1 MGAAPRPE
9 INDVGPAEAGRYEMG
24 TDSDQLERVESMTAH
39 IRDGDRRSEPPKR
52 IATVVAAAA
61 MAAATSMLL
70 SAAATPVKLVGVSA
84 QGNAVLIEATEPVA
98 YSVNRPDPLTVVVDM
113 RNVSVS
119 DAKNDVAKQG
129 PIAGVRLEQANSVD
143 GRSVAR
149 VHLSLTKPS
158 EYRVRSA
165 RNTIRVE
172 LSPADAATP
181 IAPIRRAEVEEAPAP
196 KPAVDKTTAPAA
208 AKPMTVSATST
219 VTLPSAEG
227 GGAAARMLETV
238 RTNRSGET
246 TTVVLA
252 GDGLLTP
259 ARVTESENAPR
270 RLVLDFPNVGS
281 KAPAQTDVDSALVK
295 KVRVGLNSHEPL
307 VTRVVMEID
316 PAATYHVERAGDGGR
331 DLAVVFGRTQAPA
344 TVMLAPQEIP
354 GGAVE
359 PEPPIS
365 MEQAIANAASI
376 TSPAAGPVTTLVAK
390 PEVAASPAPA
400 AAPSKAPAP
409 STPADPMSALNL
421 VGPPVQTKSEPVTPR
436 QTPLV
441 APPMTRSSA
450 AAQAPIPTPPAPQ
463 VAPPAT
469 AAAPP
474 PPQQQPVPSRPVV
487 TAQTA
492 PPTQPAQGQPLPGQA
507 EKKYTGHPISM
518 DFQGVD
524 LRAVLR
530 AFAEPSGLNFI
541 IDPDVQGSVDMVL
554 TEVPWDQALEVI
566 LRANQ
571 LDYTVDGTI
580 VRIARIETLKRE
592 NDSRQALA
600 KSVADAGQLQVRT
613 FALSYARATAAAP
626 LIKKAALSPRGDV
639 QIDDRTNTL
648 IITDLPAKLDQAAN
662 LISTIDRAEPQVE
675 VEARIVQ
682 TTRDFA
688 RALGVQWGLNGRV
701 MPDLG
706 NTTSLA
712 FPNRGTLG
720 GRLGTQS
727 PVDPRATNLEQTG
740 SVINMGVPDASTAI
754 GLALGAVNGAFNL
767 DVALSALERTGKGR
781 VLSTPRLTTQNN
793 IEAEV
798 AQGIQIPIQT
808 VANNTVTVSFKDAV
822 LVLKVTPQ
830 ITAANTVIMRITIEN
845 ATPDFSRQVN
855 GIPPIDTQRANTQV
869 QIDDGATT
877 VIGGI
882 FVSQEQTSSER
893 TPGLHRLPLLGWL
906 FKRDRVEDESREL
919 LIFITPRILKG

>member
-1 MGAAPRPE
+1 
-9 INDVGPAEAGRYEMG
+9 
-24 TDSDQLERVESMTAH
+24 MTAH
-39 IRDGDRRSEPPKR
+39 IRDGDRRREPPQR
-52 IATVVAAAA
+52 IATVVAAAV
-61 MAAATSMLL
+61 MAAATSMIL
-70 SAAATPVKLVGVSA
+70 SAAAAPVKLVGVSA
-84 QGNAVLIEATEPVA
+84 QGNAVLIEASEPVA

-119 DAKNDVAKQG
+119 DARNDVPPQG
-129 PIAGVRLEQANSVD
+129 PIAGVRLEQANGVD

-149 VHLSLTKPS
+149 VHLSLSKPAD
-158 EYRVRSA
+158 YKVRSA

-172 LSPADAATP
+172 LSPSDAASIPSPVRRADAA
-181 IAPIRRAEVEEAPAP
+181 AVSAPATEAIPLPPSTPEPGPVVEKAVTETSSLP
-196 KPAVDKTTAPAA
+196 KTA
-208 AKPMTVSATST
+208 AT
-219 VTLPSAEG
+219 G
-227 GGAAARMLETV
+227 GIAAARMIESV
-238 RTNRSGET
+238 RTNRSADA
-246 TTVVLA
+246 TTVVLE

-259 ARVTESENAPR
+259 ARVAESENAPR

-281 KAPAQTDVDSALVK
+281 KAPAQTDVNSALVK
-295 KVRVGLNSHEPL
+295 RVRVGLNSHEPL

-316 PAATYHVERAGDGGR
+316 SAARYHVERTGEGGR
-331 DLAVVFGRTQAPA
+331 DLAVVFGRVQAPP
-344 TVMLAPQEIP
+344 TVMLAPNEVP
-354 GGAVE
+354 GGAVD

-376 TSPAAGPVTTLVAK
+376 TSPAAGPVTTLIARPEAAK
-390 PEVAASPAPA
+390 ASATAVSSTAA
-400 AAPSKAPAP
+400 
-409 STPADPMSALNL
+409 PADPMSALNL
-421 VGPPVQTKSEPVTPR
+421 VGPPVPPKS
-436 QTPLV
+436 QFV
-441 APPMTRSSA
+441 APPRSSA
-450 AAQAPIPTPPAPQ
+450 PMAPVATQASSLQAPISAPQ
-463 VAPPAT
+463 SISVAPPASQPQ
-469 AAAPP
+469 AVPQGPPQAAP
-474 PPQQQPVPSRPVV
+474 QQPVPSRPLV
-487 TAQTA
+487 TAQT
-492 PPTQPAQGQPLPGQA
+492 PPPPPSTPPAGQPVQGQA

-600 KSVADAGQLQVRT
+600 KSVADAGALQVRT
-613 FALSYARATAAAP
+613 FALSYARASSSAP

-648 IITDLPAKLDQAAN
+648 IITDLPAKLEMAAN

-712 FPNRGTLG
+712 FPNRGTVG

-727 PVDPRATNLEQTG
+727 PVDPRATPLEQTG

-882 FVSQEQTSSER
+882 FVSQEQTSTER

-906 FKRDRVEDESREL
+906 FRRDRVEDESREL

>member
-1 MGAAPRPE
+1 
-9 INDVGPAEAGRYEMG
+9 
-24 TDSDQLERVESMTAH
+24 
-39 IRDGDRRSEPPKR
+39 
-52 IATVVAAAA
+52 
-61 MAAATSMLL
+61 
-70 SAAATPVKLVGVSA
+70 
-84 QGNAVLIEATEPVA
+84 
-98 YSVNRPDPLTVVVDM
+98 
-113 RNVSVS
+113 
-119 DAKNDVAKQG
+119 
-129 PIAGVRLEQANSVD
+129 
-143 GRSVAR
+143 
-149 VHLSLTKPS
+149 
-158 EYRVRSA
+158 
-165 RNTIRVE
+165 
-172 LSPADAATP
+172 
-181 IAPIRRAEVEEAPAP
+181 
-196 KPAVDKTTAPAA
+196 
-208 AKPMTVSATST
+208 
-219 VTLPSAEG
+219 
-227 GGAAARMLETV
+227 
-238 RTNRSGET
+238 
-246 TTVVLA
+246 
-252 GDGLLTP
+252 LLTP

-281 KAPAQTDVDSALVK
+281 KAPVQTEIDSALVR

-316 PAATYHVERAGDGGR
+316 ASATYHVERSGDGGR
-331 DLAVVFGRTQAPA
+331 DLAVVFGRVQTPA
-344 TVMLAPQEIP
+344 TVMLAPQEVT

-365 MEQAIANAASI
+365 MEQAIANGASI
-376 TSPAAGPVTTLVAK
+376 TSPAAGPVTTLIAK
-390 PEVAASPAPA
+390 PEVAAKPPATAVTAAPA
-400 AAPSKAPAP
+400 
-409 STPADPMSALNL
+409 PADPMSALNL
-421 VGPPVQTKSEPVTPR
+421 VGPPVPPKSQFVAPPR
-436 QTPLV
+436 SSPLV
-441 APPMTRSSA
+441 APPV
-450 AAQAPIPTPPAPQ
+450 AQASAQQATIPPPPAPS

-469 AAAPP
+469 QPQAAP
-474 PPQQQPVPSRPVV
+474 QAQPVPSRPVV
-487 TAQTA
+487 TAQT
-492 PPTQPAQGQPLPGQA
+492 PPQPPSTPPSGQPVPGQA

-600 KSVADAGQLQVRT
+600 KSVADAGALQVRT
-613 FALSYARATAAAP
+613 FALSYARASSAAP

-648 IITDLPAKLDQAAN
+648 IITDLPAKLDMAAN

-720 GRLGTQS
+720 GRLDTQS
-727 PVDPRATNLEQTG
+727 PVDPRATTLEQTG

-882 FVSQEQTSSER
+882 FISQEQTSTER

-906 FKRDRVEDESREL
+906 FRRDRVEDESREL